1 MALVLSGHG
10 PRQHSD
16 EQRALEDAVKEFQTV
31 LSPEEGRTFGALQA
45 MQSSG
50 SVLEFVAD
58 LDFKNKVRGGR
69 GVAQRLH
76 GVLESVQA
84 FSGVVDT
91 FVSSNPEIAA
101 LVWGSVKM
109 AMQVSLSPT
118 TSFELQYDTHNVPP
132 PQIAVNYTSYFEKLS
147 ELFMSIRKLCSRLV
161 DYRALFPESVRLQR
175 TLCMFHATIIRC
187 CTLALRVLKRSSTY
201 RYRSHKSQDH

>member
-1 MALVLSGHG
+1 MALVLTGHDS
-10 PRQHSD
+10 RKQSD
-16 EQRALEDAVKEFQTV
+16 EQKTLEDAVGEFQTV
-31 LSPEEGRTFGALQA
+31 LSPEERRAFGALQA
-45 MQSSG
+45 MHNSG

-76 GVLESVQA
+76 SVLESVQA

-109 AMQVSLSPT
+109 AMQVS
-118 TSFELQYDTHNVPP
+118 F
-132 PQIAVNYTSYFEKLS
+132 F
-147 ELFMSIRKLCSRLV
+147 
-161 DYRALFPESVRLQR
+161 
-175 TLCMFHATIIRC
+175 
-187 CTLALRVLKRSSTY
+187 
-201 RYRSHKSQDH
+201 SHD